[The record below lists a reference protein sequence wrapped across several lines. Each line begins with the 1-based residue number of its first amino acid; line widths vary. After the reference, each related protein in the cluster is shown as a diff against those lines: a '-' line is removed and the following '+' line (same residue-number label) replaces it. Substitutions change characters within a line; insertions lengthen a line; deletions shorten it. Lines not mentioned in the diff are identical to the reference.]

1 MSVELE
7 KDINFRRNKKGKSV
21 FFRIVIC
28 EKILGSVGGA
38 AEMVGLI
45 LGRIGAT
52 PHCGGG
58 DTPLPQWGREGG
70 GSTLDLIHGGYPAA
84 ATLLSLSL
92 SNKQNN

>member
-45 LGRIGAT
+45 LGRIGAP
-52 PHCGGG
+52 PHCEGG
-58 DTPLPQWGREGG
+58 DTPPFHSGVERGG
-70 GSTLDLIHGGYPAA
+70 GQPLT
-84 ATLLSLSL
+84 
-92 SNKQNN
+92 